1 MEKYDFIVIG
11 SGLGGLCAAIILA
24 KENKKVLVLEQHIKP
39 GGYLHSFKRHGW
51 QFETG
56 FHFSPELGNSQIL
69 QMYWKYLGILDKL
82 ELVPYNKEHFHSLRF
97 PDFQLNLHSG
107 LDSMQELLN
116 NTFPNETK
124 AISLFLNKIT
134 ELKRYFVYFNRDHI
148 GDMDKEHASFEISVM
163 DFLNSIGASEKLK
176 AVLLAHSY
184 LYGVPP
190 SETPLGTHAIFF
202 NALYSST
209 TDIKGG
215 GDALCSA
222 LTESLKEN
230 GGEIAFKKKVVQI
243 KTENKKICGVVT
255 EDENYYECDS
265 IIFSANPK
273 LSFSLFDEN
282 PFRNIYTK
290 RIIEMENTSSHF
302 GTYIATSANL
312 SDYTYDTLYF
322 PSYDIDNLYRN
333 PASALPKDSFM
344 YFTVPT
350 ARLGK
355 TADGKDLVETIS
367 MDTYDNYRQ
376 WSNSKFGKRPQEY
389 KDFKAKIQENAIRQ
403 LEAHIPEIAG
413 KIDFVDSSTPLTN
426 EHFTNSPEGCIFGI
440 KHNMEQMKAPIRAKT
455 KLEGFYYTGQSLI
468 FPGIVGVTITSF
480 VTCSDILG
488 QKYLFDKIDN
498 ETR

>member
-1 MEKYDFIVIG
+1 MGKYDFIVIG

-24 KENKKVLVLEQHIKP
+24 KENKKVLVLEQHTKP
-39 GGYLHSFKRHGW
+39 GGYLHSFKRRGW

-56 FHFSPELGNSQIL
+56 FHFSPELGDSQIL

-82 ELVPYNKEHFHSLRF
+82 ELVPYDKKHFHSLRF
-97 PDFQLNLHSG
+97 PDFQLNLRSG

-116 NTFPNETK
+116 ETFPDEKK
-124 AISLFLNKIT
+124 AIDLFLKKIT

-215 GDALCSA
+215 GDALCGA
-222 LTESLKEN
+222 LAESLREN
-230 GGEIAFKKKVVQI
+230 GGEIFFKKKVVQI
-243 KTENKKICGVVT
+243 KTKDKKICGVVT

-273 LSFSLFDEN
+273 LSFSMFDEN
-282 PFRNIYTK
+282 PFRNVYTK
-290 RIIEMENTSSHF
+290 RITEMENTSSHF
-302 GTYIATSANL
+302 GTYIATSADL
-312 SDYTYDTLYF
+312 SEYKYDTLYF
-322 PSYDIDNLYRN
+322 PSYDIDSLYKN

-355 TADGKDLVETIS
+355 TTDGKNLVETIS
-367 MDTYDNYRQ
+367 MDTYGNYRQ
-376 WSNSKFGKRPQEY
+376 WSDSKFGRRPQEY
-389 KDFKAKIQENAIRQ
+389 KDFKEKIQENVIRQ
-403 LEAHIPEIAG
+403 LEVQIPEIVG
-413 KIDFVDSSTPLTN
+413 KIDFADSSTPLTN

-440 KHNMEQMKAPIRAKT
+440 KHSMEQMKAPIRAKT

-488 QKYLFDKIDN
+488 QQYLFDKIDK